1 MSRYIEV
8 IFSPSVSPIVYFIL
22 DGKVV
27 QNVAD
32 GMVIQDVIQIDGKVI
47 QNVFTLCLYTA
58 DSWRHH
64 PGWLSLTYICIEPG
78 GGGGP

>member
-8 IFSPSVSPIVYFIL
+8 IFSPSVSPTVYFIL

-27 QNVAD
+27 QNVVD

-47 QNVFTLCLYTA
+47 QNVADGRVIQNVFTLSLYTA
-58 DSWRHH
+58 DW
-64 PGWLSLTYICIEPG
+64 W
-78 GGGGP
+78 